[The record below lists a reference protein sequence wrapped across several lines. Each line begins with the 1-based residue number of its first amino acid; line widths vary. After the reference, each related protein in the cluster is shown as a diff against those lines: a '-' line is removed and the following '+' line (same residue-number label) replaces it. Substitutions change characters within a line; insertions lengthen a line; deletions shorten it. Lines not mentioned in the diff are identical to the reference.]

1 MNLIDIII
9 ITALILCFIR
19 GIVRGF
25 LRELISFI
33 SVIASIFVANY
44 YQPQANACLSVILP
58 KGKAVPFISFLSL
71 FVFALIACS
80 IIAWAIRSLFIE
92 GGPKNLFSRFIGASL
107 GILRAIIIV
116 YLAIILLTFFMP
128 SQMPLI
134 ARSKLAPII
143 TRSYQNIIVPISPS
157 YFKKFKQKFVGSIKK
172 MKKEIS
178 KGLK

>member
-1 MNLIDIII
+1 MNLLDTVII
-9 ITALILCFIR
+9 AILMVCFIR
-19 GIVRGF
+19 GIIRGF
-25 LRELISFI
+25 LKEFISLI

-44 YQPQANACLSVILP
+44 YQPQVNAYLSVLLP
-58 KGKAVPFISFLSL
+58 KGRYIPFISFLSL

-92 GGPKNLFSRFIGASL
+92 GGPKNVLSRFVGAFL
-107 GILRAIIIV
+107 GILKAIIVV
-116 YLAIILLTFFMP
+116 YLMIILLTFFMP
-128 SQMPLI
+128 SQIPLI

-157 YFKKFKQKFVGSIKK
+157 YFKKFKQRFAGSIKK